1 MALPTKKKAA
11 PAKVDFKKP
20 VDPKEK
26 LAKDKAA
33 GKVAPKF
40 PAKKAVP
47 GKVKK

>member
-1 MALPTKKKAA
+1 MVLPIKKKAA

-26 LAKDKAA
+26 AA
-33 GKVAPKF
+33 GKVAPKV
-40 PAKKAVP
+40 PAKKVAP

>member
-1 MALPTKKKAA
+1 MALPTNKKAA

-26 LAKDKAA
+26 EKLAKDKAA
-33 GKVAPKF
+33 GKVP
-40 PAKKAVP
+40 PKKAAS

>member
-1 MALPTKKKAA
+1 MALPIKKKAA

-20 VDPKEK
+20 VDPK
-26 LAKDKAA
+26 AKEKAA

-40 PAKKAVP
+40 SAKKAAP